1 MKLLQELETH
11 GGNHLYID
19 GEWRESSDS
28 HEFPVL
34 NPATEEVLTHVSS
47 ASTEDAVAAVAA
59 AHEAGSEFAALTPR
73 ERSEILRRA
82 FELMTERSEMIAEL
96 IVAEMGKALPEA
108 RAEAAY
114 AAEFFRWFSGEAL
127 RNIGYI
133 TTAPGGDK
141 RIIAVHQPIGVS
153 LLVTPWNFPA
163 AMATR
168 KIGPA
173 IAAGC
178 AMVLKP
184 ASDTPLTAL
193 AIVRIMEEA
202 GLPKGVLNV
211 LPSRRS
217 GEVVAA
223 MLADERVMNLSFTGS
238 TEVGRLLL
246 ELAAARVVRC
256 SMELGGN
263 APFLVFDDADIDA
276 AVEGAMV
283 AKMRNGGQS
292 CIAANRVYVQSSV
305 ADAFTG
311 RLASAMASV
320 RMGPGME
327 QGVTLGPVINEQAV
341 DDMSGLVEASTVNG
355 SDVRVGGG
363 RPDGRGYFF
372 EPTVLSNVSLTDPIL
387 DTEIFGPIAPVVT
400 FDTDDEALA
409 LANDTIYG
417 LAAYVYTSSLAR
429 GLSASEAIQA
439 GMVGINRGVMSDP
452 AAPFGGM
459 KQSGLGREGSHEGMM
474 EFLETKYIAAEW

>member
-1 MKLLQELETH
+1 MELLQELETR
-11 GGNHLYID
+11 GANRLYID
-19 GEWRESSDS
+19 GDWRESSDS

-34 NPATEEVLTHVSS
+34 DPATEEVLTHVSS
-47 ASTEDAVAAVAA
+47 ASPEDAICAVATA
-59 AHEAGSEFAALTPR
+59 DEAGPEFAALTPR

-133 TTAPGGDK
+133 NTAPAGDK

-178 AMVLKP
+178 TMVLKP

-193 AIVRIMEEA
+193 AIVRILEEA

-292 CIAANRVYVQSSV
+292 CIAANRIYVQNSV
-305 ADAFTG
+305 AEEFTG
-311 RLASAMASV
+311 RLARAMASV
-320 RMGPGME
+320 QMGPGME

-341 DDMSGLVEASTVNG
+341 EDMSGLVEASTVNG

-372 EPTVLSNVSLTDPIL
+372 APTVLSNVSPSDPIL
-387 DTEIFGPIAPVVT
+387 DNEIFGPIAPVVT

-474 EFLETKYIAAEW
+474 EFLETKYIAADW